1 MTEQGINNRLQEA
14 IKAVEIRMLHNMVH
28 NVYGDNALRD
38 ALYKPVKQT
47 FWRRTKNKLR
57 TAKDRISNAWAAL
70 KGDLDYD
77 Y

>member
-1 MTEQGINNRLQEA
+1 MTDDPINNRLQEA

-57 TAKDRISNAWAAL
+57 TAKDRIFNAWAAL

>member
-1 MTEQGINNRLQEA
+1 MTDSRINNRLQE
-14 IKAVEIRMLHNMVH
+14 IIHETEKAMCRNLAQSI
-28 NVYGDNALRD
+28 YGDNALRD
-38 ALYKPVKQT
+38 ALYKPEKQT

-57 TAKDRISNAWAAL
+57 TAKERISNAWDAL